1 MVSVYKRGT
10 KLYLQF
16 YVNGKRRQRTTGLD
30 DTPANRKLLKQ
41 KVIPKLEAKIVSG
54 ELDEI
59 EKENEPFEFGWYA
72 RKYSISKEHLKSW
85 PELNTIVKFFEES
98 FKGRRI
104 DTIKSSEI
112 EDLLLEKAWQTSPRT
127 ARWYLGTLRA
137 IFKVAMRHEHIDR
150 NPCDIVEL
158 PKHTPKEIE
167 PFNEEEAARIV
178 ETAEGWLKNYLST
191 AFYTGMRPG
200 EIFGLMKSD
209 IDLDARTI
217 QVRRA
222 IKHGMV
228 MTPKTKNSVRT
239 VVILDALVPYLE
251 KQIEASKSSL
261 YLFPGKDGGP
271 MHGASIVK
279 RRWKELLKSC
289 GIEYRKPYA
298 TRHTF
303 ITTMLKSGK
312 VTLMELAQ
320 MVGHKNTEMIVRN
333 YARFIKGEHLKIDRS
348 FDPFQP
354 AIQPTPVEKTP

>member
-1 MVSVYKRGT
+1 MVNVYKRGT

-16 YVNGKRRQRTTGLD
+16 YVNGKRRQKSTGLED
-30 DTPANRKLLKQ
+30 SPTNRRLLK
-41 KVIPKLEAKIVSG
+41 KSVIPKLEAKIISG
-54 ELDEI
+54 ELDEPEEI
-59 EKENEPFEFGWYA
+59 YDFGWYA

-85 PELNTIVKFFEES
+85 PELNTTIKFFEKS

-104 DTIKSSEI
+104 DSIRSAEI
-112 EDLLLEKAWQTSPRT
+112 EDMLLKKARETSPRT
-127 ARWYLGTLRA
+127 AKWFLGVLKA
-137 IFKVAMRHEHIDR
+137 IFKVAMRHEHINK

-167 PFNEEEAARIV
+167 PFTSEEAAKII
-178 ETAEGWLKNYLST
+178 ESSSGWLKNYLAVS
-191 AFYTGMRPG
+191 FYTGMRPG

-209 IDLDARTI
+209 IDLSAMTI
-217 QVRRA
+217 QVQRA
-222 IKHGMV
+222 VKGGRI

-239 VVILDALVPYLE
+239 VVILDALIPYIE
-251 KQIEASKSSL
+251 KQIESSKSSL

-271 MHGASIVK
+271 MYGSSIIK
-279 RRWKELLKSC
+279 RKWRVLLESC

-320 MVGHKNTEMIVRN
+320 TVGHKNTEMIVKN
-333 YARFIKGEHLKIDRS
+333 YARFIKGEHLKIDKS
-348 FDPFQP
+348 FDPFV
-354 AIQPTPVEKTP
+354 ANQPTPVAKTP